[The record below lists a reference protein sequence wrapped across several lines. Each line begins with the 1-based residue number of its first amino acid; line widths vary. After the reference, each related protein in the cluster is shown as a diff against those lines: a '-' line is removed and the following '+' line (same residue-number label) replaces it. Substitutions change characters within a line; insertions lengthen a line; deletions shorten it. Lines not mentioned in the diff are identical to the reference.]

1 MMGGWCMSVAIPSGE
16 AVGQGRPGSHFMCK
30 TGLAKIFLALF
41 LLILTSVSVLIR
53 PVNIATEGG
62 SSTLLLWAWQKGRV
76 DFINSITGHPVV
88 IRFAMP
94 WRFSGFFAETD
105 AGTEEYYTMGLY
117 RWNDR
122 LASER
127 TRTIHYCSEVGVAIT
142 LGNHVVRT
150 QGGCIDATLLW
161 PPV

>member
-1 MMGGWCMSVAIPSGE
+1 MVK
-16 AVGQGRPGSHFMCK
+16 PGFV
-30 TGLAKIFLALF
+30 KIAAAL
-41 LLILTSVSVLIR
+41 LLFILIIASACIR

-62 SSTLLLWAWQKGRV
+62 SSTLLLWAWQKGQV
-76 DFINSITGHPVV
+76 EFINSITGHPVV
-88 IRFAMP
+88 LRFAMP

-161 PPV
+161 PPL